1 MPANEKE
8 RTPHTMNVDRHAPT
22 SEAMARI
29 HISNLSESQP
39 MVVPETVLATLRA
52 VSVNEDCDALRPS
65 DEANARKRHQIVSNY
80 YELYVFL
87 HTWKPCRRYK
97 VT

>member
-65 DEANARKRHQIVSNY
+65 DEANARKRHQIECPITMSYMYSYILGSHV
-80 YELYVFL
+80 VGI
-87 HTWKPCRRYK
+87 K
-97 VT
+97 